1 MLLHYEANYV
11 CFCCETIILFI
22 DQEGN
27 DNPKKIFSLNSKLS
41 DTCVTDYACDGD
53 MKWLLVVT
61 ECQDDGTARVG
72 RMELYSVECNT
83 SRDIV
88 GVWEN

>member
-1 MLLHYEANYV
+1 
-11 CFCCETIILFI
+11 
-22 DQEGN
+22 
-27 DNPKKIFSLNSKLS
+27 
-41 DTCVTDYACDGD
+41 

-88 GVWEN
+88 GCLGKLVYSGSSLLLVYAFMSEFGSKGKVSTYTVQCTIISMFVI